1 MSGSIDAKERDS
13 RTVKLDENMLD
24 NRLDDNATINTDVLS
39 FRVSP
44 QHPHFSTSK
53 PFKSNLNG
61 IYDKQHE
68 STSPQDTEYD
78 FTVDFSNGIKPF
90 AIRLQGTVMPTSS
103 TLPTPAPLPSPRTA
117 PSSEATP
124 RTRVP
129 SFATRRAACTHLTV
143 ERLYGDFT
151 CNVCS
156 RLPVFGWVYC
166 CTQDEVPESQFT
178 PDSTSEISS
187 SQHVNGSEDEP
198 NGVND
203 LSMPSPAVNED
214 LGFEGEDILI
224 PTVQLSPWIE
234 KAIRDGH
241 YTPEQVV
248 KLRAQKQH
256 VADTARAAIHQ
267 FEQSQTNDTNIPPQ
281 TPTTLQSV
289 DANPHLPF
297 PIINEVQEP
306 SGTRLPTAKEALA
319 WQAKPRLFP
328 FCKFC
333 ACQLCRPT
341 HRDRAWQHFDDV
353 FDYEHEIPFIHY
365 EDRNRPLASRSI
377 MSTIGLRP
385 PPVPQRP
392 PLRSNDSRALYSC
405 NEAGQFF
412 FNNNNGSYR
421 TSADS
426 TGSSADIAD
435 MNFEAES
442 KGFRV
447 SMRRALKNMLMTR
460 RSSSRSDRK
469 RRAREGTD
477 TTEED
482 AVEFDMGLWKELNDE
497 LLKEASGVPLPEKD
511 SIEGLSKEVAGM
523 GGVGGVAVT
532 EEAADLGTADVIMS
546 V

>member
-1 MSGSIDAKERDS
+1 MKF
-13 RTVKLDENMLD
+13 DEKMLD

-39 FRVSP
+39 LRVSP
-44 QHPHFSTSK
+44 QHPHFSTSN
-53 PFKSNLNG
+53 PFKTNLDG
-61 IYDKQHE
+61 IYDKHHE

-78 FTVDFSNGIKPF
+78 FTVDFLNGIKPF
-90 AIRLQGTVMPTSS
+90 AIRLQGNIMPTSS
-103 TLPTPAPLPSPRTA
+103 TLPTPPPLPSPRTA
-117 PSSEATP
+117 PLSEATQ

-143 ERLYGDFT
+143 ERLYGHVT

-156 RLPVFGWVYC
+156 RFPVFGWVYC
-166 CTQDEVPESQFT
+166 CTQDEVPESQLT
-178 PDSTSEISS
+178 PDSTSEVSS
-187 SQHVNGSEDEP
+187 PPHQHVNGSEDEP
-198 NGVND
+198 NGVNH

-214 LGFEGEDILI
+214 FGFGGEDILV

-234 KAIRDGH
+234 KAIEDGH

-267 FEQSQTNDTNIPPQ
+267 FEQSQTNDTNISPQ

-297 PIINEVQEP
+297 PIINEIQPP
-306 SGTRLPTAKEALA
+306 SGTRLPTAREALA

-341 HRDRAWQHFDDV
+341 HRDRAWQRFDDI
-353 FDYEHEIPFIHY
+353 FESEHEIPFVHY

-392 PLRSNDSRALYSC
+392 PLRSTDSRALYSR

-421 TSADS
+421 KSADS
-426 TGSSADIAD
+426 TGSSVDIAD

-447 SMRRALKNMLMTR
+447 SMRRALKNMLMAR
-460 RSSSRSDRK
+460 RASSRSERK

-546 V
+546 I